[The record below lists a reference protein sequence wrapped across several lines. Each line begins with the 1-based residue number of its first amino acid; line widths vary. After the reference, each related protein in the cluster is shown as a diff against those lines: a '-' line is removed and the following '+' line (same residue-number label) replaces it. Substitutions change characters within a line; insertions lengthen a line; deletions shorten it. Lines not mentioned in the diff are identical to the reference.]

1 MENRKCI
8 YFVEGEC
15 EEKLI
20 NALKVDT
27 SLVINGKVKKFNAI
41 TEELTNSKLIT
52 ISPGSRVVLVFDT
65 DVVLTA
71 HLKKNIE
78 LLKTKCSR
86 IEVLTIPQISNFED
100 EITNSTDVNKAQE
113 LTKSKTVD
121 DFKKAVN
128 KNEGCGIQKRTSTT
142 QIRCKSTLDK
152 ETSET
157 VFVCLT
163 G

>member
-52 ISPGSRVVLVFDT
+52 ISPGS
-65 DVVLTA
+65 
-71 HLKKNIE
+71 
-78 LLKTKCSR
+78 
-86 IEVLTIPQISNFED
+86 
-100 EITNSTDVNKAQE
+100 
-113 LTKSKTVD
+113 
-121 DFKKAVN
+121 
-128 KNEGCGIQKRTSTT
+128 
-142 QIRCKSTLDK
+142 
-152 ETSET
+152 
-157 VFVCLT
+157 
-163 G
+163 

>member
-8 YFVEGEC
+8 YFAEGEC

-78 LLKTKCSR
+78 LLKT
-86 IEVLTIPQISNFED
+86 
-100 EITNSTDVNKAQE
+100 
-113 LTKSKTVD
+113 
-121 DFKKAVN
+121 
-128 KNEGCGIQKRTSTT
+128 
-142 QIRCKSTLDK
+142 
-152 ETSET
+152 
-157 VFVCLT
+157 
-163 G
+163 

>member
-20 NALKVDT
+20 NALKVET
-27 SLVINGKVKKFNAI
+27 SLVINGKVKKLNTI

-113 LTKSKTVD
+113 LTKSKTVNLLLISVHNYGELFD
-121 DFKKAVN
+121 P
-128 KNEGCGIQKRTSTT
+128 GR
-142 QIRCKSTLDK
+142 RH
-152 ETSET
+152 
-157 VFVCLT
+157 
-163 G
+163 

>member
-20 NALKVDT
+20 NALKVET
-27 SLVINGKVKKFNAI
+27 SLVINGKVKKLNTI

-65 DVVLTA
+65 DVVVTA

-113 LTKSKTVD
+113 LTKSKTVNLLLISVHNYGELFD
-121 DFKKAVN
+121 P
-128 KNEGCGIQKRTSTT
+128 GR
-142 QIRCKSTLDK
+142 RH
-152 ETSET
+152 
-157 VFVCLT
+157 
-163 G
+163 